1 MNRTRPILKIKRYS
15 IGFLS
20 CSKTRNEPSEKE
32 SIDWPSTD
40 SVLNQTPGINPAQ
53 DLSVEDPIEESA
65 DAHKY
70 LVEDRT
76 PNGYIVGEFGIV
88 SRSSG
93 SLRGVRYTA
102 HGSINPDV
110 IKDALRTFLSL

>member
-1 MNRTRPILKIKRYS
+1 
-15 IGFLS
+15 
-20 CSKTRNEPSEKE
+20 
-32 SIDWPSTD
+32 
-40 SVLNQTPGINPAQ
+40 
-53 DLSVEDPIEESA
+53 VEDPIEESA